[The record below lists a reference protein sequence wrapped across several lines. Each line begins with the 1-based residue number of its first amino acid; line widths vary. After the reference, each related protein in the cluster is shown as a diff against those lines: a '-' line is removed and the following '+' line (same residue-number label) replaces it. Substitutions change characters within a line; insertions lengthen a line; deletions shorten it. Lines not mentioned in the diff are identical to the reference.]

1 MRKYIWYLIKQS
13 SPQDLYKITLVT
25 GGMFGNRVAGHGE
38 DKTEILDYTKTNK
51 WYQSKF
57 YPNFK

>member
-1 MRKYIWYLIKQS
+1 MI
-13 SPQDLYKITLVT
+13 LVT

-57 YPNFK
+57 